1 MMTKLIFPFLF
12 LLIIQASHAQFLL
25 DKNDMTKHEGFFDFY
40 YDIDQDKVFLIVEE
54 LDKEF
59 LYVNAL
65 SEGLG
70 SNDIA
75 LDRGQ
80 LGKGVVVRF
89 HRAGNKLLLIQ
100 PNLAFR
106 ANTDNEKERN
116 SIEEAFA
123 KSVLYGFKIEEENE
137 GAFVIDIT
145 EFLLNDAHG
154 VARRLKE
161 TDQGTYSLDRSRSA
175 MHLKRT
181 KAFPKNVEFDAI
193 LTFTGEVKGQELSS
207 VSPNSE
213 SVSVH
218 QHHSFVALPGPG
230 FKPRSFDPRCGSFPM
245 SYMDYASPVNEPIM
259 KRFIFRHRLE
269 KMNPNKSISEAKEP
283 IIYYLD
289 SGTPEPVRSA
299 LLEGASWWNQ
309 AFEAAGFKNAF
320 QVKILPE
327 DADPLDLRYN
337 VIQWVHR
344 STRGWSYGET
354 ISDPR
359 TGEIIK
365 GHVSLGSLRIRQ
377 DFLIAQALQ
386 APYANSESGDKFAL
400 DMALARIRQLSA
412 HEVGHTLGFAHN
424 FAASTNNRSSVMDY
438 PHPLIKIENNELD
451 FSNAYANGIGSWDKV
466 IVNYAYKELAGEE
479 TDSLRFILDKAFKN
493 GHRYVSDNDARPK
506 GSAHATAHLW
516 DNGND
521 IVHELSNVLAV
532 RKLSIER
539 FSSDNIRIGEP
550 YSVLEDV
557 FVPLYFYH
565 RYQTEAVCKIIGG
578 LDYTYAVKGSG
589 SQILGQIVPE
599 RQKEALKALMA
610 TISVETLR
618 IPEDKLKLF
627 PPRAIGYERS
637 RESFKGNLGVAFD
650 PVTAVASASELTF
663 SLLLHPERVN
673 RLVVYK
679 SLDPNQLG
687 FDFVWDVLLDHTFN
701 VEFKDAY
708 NMMLQ
713 HTINEQFLYSV
724 FDLLAS
730 DKVNIQAKASGYGH
744 LKSLLSKLDTK
755 SSKGSE
761 NGLYQYFAEQIRL
774 FLKDPAQVRKNQ
786 VMILP
791 DGSPIGSN

>member
-1 MMTKLIFPFLF
+1 MTKLIFPFLF
-12 LLIIQASHAQFLL
+12 LMIIQVSNAQFLL
-25 DKNDMTKHEGFFDFY
+25 DKHNVTKYEGFFDFY

-100 PNLAFR
+100 PNLAYR

-137 GAFVIDIT
+137 GAFLIDIT

-175 MHLKRT
+175 MHLDRI
-181 KAFPKNVEFDAI
+181 KAFPRNVEFDAI
-193 LTFTGEVKGQELSS
+193 LTFTGEAKGRELSS

-213 SVSVH
+213 SVSVY
-218 QHHSFVALPGPG
+218 QHHSFVTLPGPG
-230 FKPRSFDPRCGSFPM
+230 FKPRIFDPRCGSFEM
-245 SYMDYASPVNEPIM
+245 SYMDYASPVNEPII

-269 KMNPNKSISEAKEP
+269 KINPNKAVSEAKEP

-299 LLEGASWWNQ
+299 LVEGASWWNQ

-344 STRGWSYGET
+344 SARGWSYGET

-451 FSNAYANGIGSWDKV
+451 FSNAYAKGIGSWDKV

-479 TDSLRFILDKAFKN
+479 TDSLRLILDKAFKN
-493 GHRYVSDNDARPK
+493 GHRYISDADARPK
-506 GSAHATAHLW
+506 GSAHAAAHLW

-589 SQILGQIVPE
+589 GGILGQIAPE
-599 RQKEALKALMA
+599 RQKQALNALMA

-618 IPEDKLKLF
+618 IPKDKLKLF
-627 PPRAIGYERS
+627 PPRALGYERS

-713 HTINEQFLYSV
+713 NIINEQFLYSV

-730 DKVNIQAKASGYGH
+730 EKVNIQAKALGYGH

-761 NGLYQYFAEQIRL
+761 NRLHKYFAEQIRL

-786 VMILP
+786 VLILP
-791 DGSPIGSN
+791 AGSPIGSN